1 MGIWYLS
8 FSPALLVEVS
18 GILKQ
23 LNDADALR
31 AHILAGTALNTG
43 RSATVAGLPG
53 VLTLRKFAILGH
65 LFQIQ
70 QTQGFGN
77 LHASGAVFHAI
88 AAVGTRDQPH
98 ALQSINRI
106 AQRLFF
112 EGG

>member
-8 FSPALLVEVS
+8 FSPTLLIEVG

-23 LNDADALR
+23 LNDVDALR
-31 AHILAGTALNTG
+31 AHILAGTALNAG
-43 RSATVAGLPG
+43 GSATVASLPG
-53 VLTLRKFAILGH
+53 VLALRKFAVLGH
-65 LFQIQ
+65 LFQVQ

-77 LHASGAVFHAI
+77 FHANRAVFHAI